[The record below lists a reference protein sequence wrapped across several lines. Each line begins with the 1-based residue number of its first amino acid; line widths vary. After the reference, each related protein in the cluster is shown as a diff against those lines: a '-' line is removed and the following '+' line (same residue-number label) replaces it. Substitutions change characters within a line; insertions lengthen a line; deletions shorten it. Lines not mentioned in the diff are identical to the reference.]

1 MRLAQSVPWMCFVGL
16 LTAASPSEAQPKG
29 GASPRGAGQ
38 QGAAGQTAIQ
48 APRAPGEAMSDKA
61 RKLYMEG
68 VTASEKGR
76 WADAY
81 ASFVAAWA
89 LQKHYTIAGGI
100 GTCELMLQRYPDAAK
115 HLAIYVREIEKDT
128 TATPEERAAALK
140 TYAQARAK
148 VGAVKL
154 HVNVED
160 AEVRVGQEVVGTVP
174 LEDPVFLE
182 PGAHTISVRRQ
193 GYEPASV
200 EVELKAGEEIER
212 SVELKSARPSEGPVG
227 ERPKSPGQ
235 GTIVAHPVPGPNKTL
250 LIAGGAAAGVG
261 LIAGTVLTIL
271 YFGKAGD
278 AEALRQDILSGSGG
292 APERYCP
299 NANSP
304 PICAELNDTVDVQYV
319 FANVAVGS
327 FIVGAAGV
335 GTMIYALVD
344 RPSVPDRRVQVA
356 PLVGSGVTGLS
367 LNGRF

>member
-29 GASPRGAGQ
+29 GASPGGAGQ

-48 APRAPGEAMSDKA
+48 APRAPSEAMSDKA

-115 HLAIYVREIEKDT
+115 HLAIYVREIEKDA
-128 TATPEERAAALK
+128 TATPDERAAALK

-148 VGAVKL
+148 VGAVRL
-154 HVNVED
+154 HVDVED

-174 LEDPVFLE
+174 LQDPVFLE
-182 PGAHTISVRRQ
+182 PGTHTISVRRQ

-200 EVELKAGEEIER
+200 AVELKAGEEIER
-212 SVELKSARPSEGPVG
+212 SVELKSARASEPATG
-227 ERPKSPGQ
+227 ERPGPAWQ
-235 GTIVAHPVPGPNKTL
+235 GGLGKGGDPPPNKTL
-250 LIAGGAAAGVG
+250 LIAGGAVAGVG
-261 LIAGTVLTIL
+261 VIAGTVFTIL
-271 YFGKAGD
+271 SVAKAND
-278 AEALRQDILSGSGG
+278 AEELRDEVRADKMLKGRCPSTESPAVCAKLS
-292 APERYCP
+292 
-299 NANSP
+299 
-304 PICAELNDTVDVQYV
+304 DTVDLQYA
-319 FANVAVGS
+319 FINVAIGS

-335 GTMIYALVD
+335 GTVVYALAD
-344 RPSVPDRRVQVA
+344 RPSAPDRRVQVA

-367 LNGRF
+367 LSGRF